1 LSCAGRR
8 KPNERFSLRDSGLKG
23 DRGSGR
29 KQRGAS
35 DFESNLG
42 IIVVHETIVRHV
54 RQIDDMID
62 GRGQKK
68 GMASQMSL
76 GTNLLTIAPLAT
88 FSPETQQGLDPKPL
102 AVDINNNVLVIFPSR
117 KGKRLSGRLIATG
130 ADRFLGKSEYIHR
143 MADTPECCWPFF
155 LCGSSSLPLQFD
167 DFVPRF
173 PSRAITTFIHGVV
186 IIIEDGWL
194 AFWSKQ
200 PLSEIGQK
208 HNQQRR
214 GRKKRPRRFRMPPL
228 SPDNQRKALRN
239 CSDSDGQQSTKWR
252 RSFLL
257 DDCFFVGW

>member
-1 LSCAGRR
+1 MEGFWFKRGLAIGR
-8 KPNERFSLRDSGLKG
+8 
-23 DRGSGR
+23 R

-76 GTNLLTIAPLAT
+76 GTKLMTIAPLAT
-88 FSPETQQGLDPKPL
+88 FSHETQQGLDPKPL

-130 ADRFLGKSEYIHR
+130 ADRCLGKPSEYIHR

-155 LCGSSSLPLQFD
+155 CVGL
-167 DFVPRF
+167 R
-173 PSRAITTFIHGVV
+173 
-186 IIIEDGWL
+186 L
-194 AFWSKQ
+194 AV
-200 PLSEIGQK
+200 
-208 HNQQRR
+208 
-214 GRKKRPRRFRMPPL
+214 
-228 SPDNQRKALRN
+228 A
-239 CSDSDGQQSTKWR
+239 
-252 RSFLL
+252 
-257 DDCFFVGW
+257 V